1 MRAAVVN
8 APGATPVCGDFPD
21 PEQRP
26 GRAPLRLVGAGLHHV
41 VRGLASGRH
50 YGSDHAYPLVPGVDA
65 VARTD
70 DGRLVYTGLARSPW
84 GTMAE
89 RLVTPFEVELPV
101 GADPLATAAGVNP
114 ALSGWMP
121 LITRRKETGELGT
134 VLVLGATGMSGGLA
148 VRAAMS
154 LGAKQVVAA
163 GRDHE
168 ALERLRG
175 LGVVTVALATATPDA
190 GAATL
195 ATVVAEAQPT
205 LVLDFVWGPVAEAAF
220 AALEKRGT
228 EDDSTAIDYVQIGS
242 LAGTEAALPAALL
255 RGRRIRISGSG
266 AGSVSKAAMIAE
278 LPEVLARFADGTFDA
293 PYTAYP
299 LSRIGEAWAHQGR
312 TRAVV
317 VPDRP
322 APLEV
327 AT

>member
-1 MRAAVVN
+1 MRAAVVDT
-8 APGATPVCGDFPD
+8 AGATPVCADFPD

-65 VARTD
+65 VALTD

-89 RLVTPFEVELPV
+89 WLVTPFEVELPA

-121 LITRRKETGELGT
+121 LTTHRKETGELGT
-134 VLVLGATGMSGGLA
+134 VLVLGATGMSGSLA

-154 LGAKQVVAA
+154 LGAKQVIAA

-175 LGVVTVALATATPDA
+175 LGAVTVPLAAATPDA
-190 GAATL
+190 GAATF
-195 ATVVAEAQPT
+195 AAVVAEAQPT
-205 LVLDFVWGPVAEAAF
+205 LVLDFVWGPVAEATF
-220 AALEKRGT
+220 AALAKGGM
-228 EDDSTAIDYVQIGS
+228 DDDGTAIDYVQIGS
-242 LAGTEAALPAALL
+242 LAGAEAALPAALL
-255 RGRRIRISGSG
+255 RSRRIRISGSG

-293 PYTAYP
+293 PYTDYP
-299 LSRIGEAWAHQGR
+299 LSRVAEAWAHQGR

-317 VPDRP
+317 VPD
-322 APLEV
+322 
-327 AT
+327 

>member
-8 APGATPVCGDFPD
+8 TPGATPICADFPD

-26 GRAPLRLVGAGLHHV
+26 DRAPLRLVGAGLHHV

-70 DGRLVYTGLARSPW
+70 DGRLVYTGLARAPW

-89 RLVTPFEVELPV
+89 QLVTPFEVELPA

-121 LITRRKETGELGT
+121 LTTHRKETGELGT
-134 VLVLGATGMSGGLA
+134 VLVLGATGLSGGLA

-154 LGAKQVVAA
+154 LGAKQVIAA
-163 GRDHE
+163 GRDHA
-168 ALERLRG
+168 ALERLRD
-175 LGVVTVALATATPDA
+175 LGAVTVPLSAPTPVA
-190 GAATL
+190 GATL
-195 ATVVAEAQPT
+195 AAVVAEAQPT
-205 LVLDFVWGPVAEAAF
+205 LVLDFVWGPVAEATF

-228 EDDSTAIDYVQIGS
+228 DDDRTAIDYVQIGS

-278 LPEVLARFADGTFDA
+278 LPDVLARFANGTFDA
-293 PYTAYP
+293 PYTDYP
-299 LSRIGEAWAHQGR
+299 LSRVGEAWAHRGR

-317 VPDRP
+317 VPD
-322 APLEV
+322 
-327 AT
+327 

>member
-8 APGATPVCGDFPD
+8 APGAIPVCADFPD

-50 YGSDHAYPLVPGVDA
+50 YGSDHVYPLVPGVDA
-65 VARTD
+65 VATTA

-89 RLVTPFEVELPV
+89 RLVTPFEVELPA

-121 LITRRKETGELGT
+121 LTKHRNEMGELGT

-154 LGAKQVVAA
+154 LGAKHVIAT
-163 GRDHE
+163 GRDHD

-175 LGVVTVALATATPDA
+175 LGAVTVALAAATPDA

-195 ATVVAEAQPT
+195 AAVVAEAQPT
-205 LVLDFVWGPVAEAAF
+205 LVLDFVWGSVAEATF
-220 AALEKRGT
+220 AALEKGGM
-228 EDDSTAIDYVQIGS
+228 DDSTAIDYVQIGS

-255 RGRRIRISGSG
+255 RSRRIRISGSG

-293 PYTAYP
+293 PYTDYP
-299 LSRIGEAWAHQGR
+299 LSRVGEAWAHRGR

-317 VPDRP
+317 VPD
-322 APLEV
+322 
-327 AT
+327 